1 MQASL
6 DAPGFFDKVA
16 ASMANQP
23 EPLFFAFYYQTV
35 RSPAEPRAW
44 LPFIQVPA

>member
-23 EPLFFAFYYQTV
+23 EPLFFAFYYQAV
-35 RSPAEPRAW
+35 RRSLQHCKLGSRGC
-44 LPFIQVPA
+44 